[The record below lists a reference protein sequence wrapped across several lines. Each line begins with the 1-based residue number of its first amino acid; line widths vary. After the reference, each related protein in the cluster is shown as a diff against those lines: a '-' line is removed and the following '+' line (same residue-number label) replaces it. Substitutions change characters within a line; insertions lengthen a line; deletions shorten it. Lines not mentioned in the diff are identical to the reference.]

1 LPIYLALILDL
12 LAFLQVIIN
21 IATWKKDNF
30 KRLGDLKMNELQ
42 GKNVFISGGSRGIG
56 AAIARKMAEVRAN
69 VAFTYSKS
77 QDQANAMVK
86 DIEAKGVQ
94 GLAIQ
99 ADAMEAEQ
107 VISAIQK
114 AVSKLGA
121 INILVNSAGIFE
133 LKSITESTLEDYE
146 RTEKVN
152 IKAVFAATMEAVKS
166 MPEGGRIITI
176 GSVNADFM
184 PFPGGSLYAMSK
196 AAVQM
201 MTKSWARD
209 LGDRQ
214 ITANVIQPGPIDTD
228 MNPANGAFSETLT
241 AMTAIKRYGKPEEI
255 AELVAFLASPKAS
268 NITGSAINIDGGI
281 TV

>member
-1 LPIYLALILDL
+1 M
-12 LAFLQVIIN
+12 
-21 IATWKKDNF
+21 T
-30 KRLGDLKMNELQ
+30 ELQ
-42 GKNVFISGGSRGIG
+42 GKNAFVSGGTRGIG
-56 AAIARKMAEVRAN
+56 AAIVEKMAGEGAN

-77 QDQANAMVK
+77 QNEAQAMVQK
-86 DIEAKGVQ
+86 IEAKGVK

-99 ADAMEAEQ
+99 ADAMQAKNVVQ
-107 VISAIQK
+107 AIQQ
-114 AVSKLGA
+114 AVSVFET
-121 INILVNSAGIFE
+121 IDILINSAGILE

-146 RTEKVN
+146 RTESVN

-176 GSVNADFM
+176 GSVNADAM
-184 PFPGGSLYAMSK
+184 PFAGGSLYAMSK

-209 LGDRQ
+209 LGDRK
-214 ITANVIQPGPIDTD
+214 ITANVIQPGPVDTD
-228 MNPANGAFSETLT
+228 LNPANGPFGETLT

-255 AELVAFLASPKAS
+255 AELAVFLSSPKAS
-268 NITGSAINIDGGI
+268 NITGSAINIDGGM

>member
-1 LPIYLALILDL
+1 M
-12 LAFLQVIIN
+12 
-21 IATWKKDNF
+21 TK
-30 KRLGDLKMNELQ
+30 LQ
-42 GKNVFISGGSRGIG
+42 GKNVFVSGGSRGIG
-56 AAIARKMAEVRAN
+56 AAIVQKMAEVGAN
-69 VAFTYSKS
+69 VVFTYNKS
-77 QDQANAMVK
+77 QNEANAWVK
-86 DIEAKGVQ
+86 AIEAQGVK

-107 VISAIQK
+107 VILAIQQ
-114 AVSKLGA
+114 AVSTLGA
-121 INILVNSAGIFE
+121 IDILINNAGIFE

-166 MPEGGRIITI
+166 MPAGGRIITI
-176 GSVNADFM
+176 GSVNADSM
-184 PFPGGSLYAMSK
+184 PFIGGTLYGMSK

-228 MNPANGAFSETLT
+228 MNPANGAFGETLT

-255 AELVAFLASPKAS
+255 AELAAFLASPNAS
-268 NITGSAINIDGGI
+268 NITGAAINIDGGI

>member
-1 LPIYLALILDL
+1 M
-12 LAFLQVIIN
+12 
-21 IATWKKDNF
+21 T
-30 KRLGDLKMNELQ
+30 ELQ
-42 GKNVFISGGSRGIG
+42 GKNAFVTGGTRGIG
-56 AAIARKMAEVRAN
+56 AAIVRKMAEAGAN
-69 VAFTYSKS
+69 IAFTYHKS
-77 QDQANAMVK
+77 QDKADILVRE
-86 DIEAKGVQ
+86 IEARGVR

-99 ADAMEAEQ
+99 ADAMEANNVVQ
-107 VISAIQK
+107 AIQK
-114 AVSKLGA
+114 AVSALGA
-121 INILVNSAGIFE
+121 IDILINNAGIFE

-166 MPEGGRIITI
+166 MPEGGRILTI
-176 GSVNADFM
+176 GSVNADSM

-209 LGDRQ
+209 LGSKK

-228 MNPANGAFSETLT
+228 MNPADSAFGETIT
-241 AMTAIKRYGKPEEI
+241 EMTAIKRYGKPEEI
-255 AELVAFLASPKAS
+255 AELAAFLASPKAA
-268 NITGSAINIDGGI
+268 NITGSIINIDGGM